1 MGVFSHRHPI
11 FLPPSPQKALLQ
23 SNKTIKYA
31 YRNMLMI
38 PNIMLRK
45 IALER
50 KIHGDEM
57 IIPYFFSKILDEVI
71 MLIEKQHTKKE

>member
-1 MGVFSHRHPI
+1 
-11 FLPPSPQKALLQ
+11 
-23 SNKTIKYA
+23 
-31 YRNMLMI
+31 MLMI

>member
-1 MGVFSHRHPI
+1 
-11 FLPPSPQKALLQ
+11 
-23 SNKTIKYA
+23 
-31 YRNMLMI
+31 MLMI

-71 MLIEKQHTKKE
+71 MLIEKQHKKKE